1 MQTGRLQLEIEE
13 YDSTGKSG
21 CKTKAHLIGASR
33 DAICD
38 ARHRHEAIGWRLAVK
53 LRGSSCAVCNATL
66 NPGTLSEGKLLML
79 FFEAIGWRVPVKL
92 RGSSC
97 AVSDAK
103 LNLGTLSEGKLR
115 MFFLPS
121 LTAGSVSSEQRV
133 QVTTGTTTNSYEAS
147 TLLPATAGDT
157 RDEVP

>member
-1 MQTGRLQLEIEE
+1 
-13 YDSTGKSG
+13 
-21 CKTKAHLIGASR
+21 
-33 DAICD
+33 
-38 ARHRHEAIGWRLAVK
+38 
-53 LRGSSCAVCNATL
+53 
-66 NPGTLSEGKLLML
+66 ML

-147 TLLPATAGDT
+147 TVLPATAGDT